1 MKKTYIKPETIVVSL
16 NVRDNVM
23 IIASGGGEKLLG
35 NGAGGTQS
43 LPTEPGSSD
52 VFVDAREVI
61 VTDDVWENEW

>member
-1 MKKTYIKPETIVVSL
+1 MKKTYLKPETIVVSL

-35 NGAGGTQS
+35 NGAGGTLN
-43 LPTEPGSSD
+43 LPTEPGGD

-61 VTDDVWENEW
+61 QSPDAWEEW